1 MIRNKDFALLYA
13 GRAVFNKENEF
24 AGVVVGWNDIHGV
37 ILGVD
42 HVNGWQSWGANDIGV
57 SEEEFASYE
66 YQNAGMLVEPPGEL
80 MEEGNTPKRKTIG
93 ELIEEHEGVRGIQF
107 STDEHGNVQAAY
119 IRGKHGGMK
128 LVSVGDG
135 LENVSSKIWE
145 EKVWGEKV
153 WTH

>member
-13 GRAVFNKENEF
+13 GRAVFNKNGEY
-24 AGVVVGWNDIHGV
+24 AGVVVGWNDMHGV

-57 SEEEFASYE
+57 SEEEFTSYE
-66 YQNAGMLVEPPGEL
+66 YRNAGMLEEPLGALEPVD
-80 MEEGNTPKRKTIG
+80 PRPRTIG
-93 ELIEEHEGVRGIQF
+93 EIIKEHEGVRGIQF

-128 LVSVGDG
+128 LVSMGSG

-153 WTH
+153 WRH